1 MILHLPKGYDTE
13 IGEGGAMLSGGQRQR
28 IGLARAL
35 YGNPKLVILDEPNAS
50 LDIEGD
56 DALNQAIATMKRNG
70 TTVVVIGHRPST
82 LSQVERILVMRDG
95 RVSMFGPR
103 AEVIDRLKR
112 QRVHP
117 IPPQPVPS
125 QQGTSQPA
133 RISQSNSAE

>member
-1 MILHLPKGYDTE
+1 
-13 IGEGGAMLSGGQRQR
+13 
-28 IGLARAL
+28 
-35 YGNPKLVILDEPNAS
+35 
-50 LDIEGD
+50 
-56 DALNQAIATMKRNG
+56 MKRNG

-112 QRVHP
+112 QRVQP

-125 QQGTSQPA
+125 QQVTSQPA
-133 RISQSNSAE
+133 RISDSDSAE